1 MHIAIACDHA
11 AVALKDEVVEWLEV
25 HGHDVVDLGPSGLA
39 AADDYPDYATRVTAE
54 VTAGRAESGILICGT
69 GIGMSL
75 AANKVPGIR
84 AAVATNAFMARMAR
98 AHNDANIL
106 CLGARVVG
114 EGLAEEI
121 VDAWLATGFE
131 GGRHARRVGKI
142 SAIEQHWLR
151 QDPET

>member
-1 MHIAIACDHA
+1 MRIAIACDHA
-11 AVALKDEVVEWLEV
+11 AIALKDRIAELLIAR
-25 HGHDVVDLGPSGLA
+25 GHVVVDLGPTEHA
-39 AADDYPDYATRVTAE
+39 AADDYPDYAARVAAE
-54 VTAGRAESGILICGT
+54 VAAQSVQSGILICGT

-114 EGLAEEI
+114 AGLAEEI
-121 VDAWLATGFE
+121 VEAWLATGFE
-131 GGRHARRVGKI
+131 GGRHARRVDKI
-142 SAIEQHWLR
+142 RAIEQRWLK
-151 QDPET
+151 